1 MRTLLLAVLLAASGS
16 VFGQT
21 PQECGTVPV
30 IYVTQGF
37 LDEIVANE
45 DAFEASWSEVR
56 PTLPPDQQ
64 AVGDCAIVEWR
75 LLIAQAVVTGP

>member
-1 MRTLLLAVLLAASGS
+1 
-16 VFGQT
+16 
-21 PQECGTVPV
+21 V